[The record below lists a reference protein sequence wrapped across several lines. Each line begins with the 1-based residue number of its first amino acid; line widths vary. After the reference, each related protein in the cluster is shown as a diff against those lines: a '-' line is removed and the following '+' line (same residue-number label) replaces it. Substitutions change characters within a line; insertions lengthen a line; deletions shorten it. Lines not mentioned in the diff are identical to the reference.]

1 MTTLA
6 IVEDSHATRKGL
18 ERMVNLSP
26 DYKCVCACT
35 TAEDALRLLPPL
47 KPEIVLMD
55 IQLPGMSGIECVARL
70 KELLPEV
77 QVIMLTVYADPDRIF
92 SAIRAGASGYLLKR
106 SAPERLFQ
114 AIRDVQEGGAPMS
127 GAIARKVFGYFKD
140 QQILNTD
147 AEKLSTR
154 EREILELIIAG
165 LSNKEI
171 ASRLGVSV
179 LTLRW
184 HLKQIYKKLHVH
196 SRVEVVLKFRP
207 LGHSR
212 FYLSSAKNTL
222 LVGLVVCLM
231 GL

>member
-1 MTTLA
+1 MTKIA
-6 IVEDSHATRKGL
+6 IVEDSKATREGL
-18 ERMVNLSP
+18 ERIVNLSP
-26 DYKCVCACT
+26 DYKCVCACA
-35 TAEDALRLLPPL
+35 TAEDALRLLPQHQ
-47 KPEIVLMD
+47 PEIVLMD

-70 KELLPEV
+70 KELLPDVE
-77 QVIMLTVYADPDRIF
+77 VIMLTVYADPDRIF

-106 SAPERLFQ
+106 SATERLFQ
-114 AIRDVQEGGAPMS
+114 AMREVQSGGAPMS
-127 GAIARKVFGYFKD
+127 GAIARKVFGYFQN
-140 QQILNTD
+140 QQPSAE

-171 ASRLGVSV
+171 AGRLSVSV

-207 LGHSR
+207 G
-212 FYLSSAKNTL
+212 
-222 LVGLVVCLM
+222 V
-231 GL
+231 

>member
-1 MTTLA
+1 MTKIA
-6 IVEDSHATRKGL
+6 IVEDSKTTREGL
-18 ERMVNLSP
+18 ERIINLTP
-26 DYKCVCACT
+26 DYQCVCACT
-35 TAEDALRLLPPL
+35 TAEDALRELPPL

-70 KELLPEV
+70 KELLPDV

-106 SAPERLFQ
+106 AASERLFQ
-114 AIRDVQEGGAPMS
+114 AIREVQAGGAPMS
-127 GAIARKVFGYFKD
+127 GAIARKVFGYFQN
-140 QQILNTD
+140 QQPSAE

-171 ASRLGVSV
+171 ASRLSVSV

-207 LGHSR
+207 G
-212 FYLSSAKNTL
+212 
-222 LVGLVVCLM
+222 V
-231 GL
+231 

>member
-1 MTTLA
+1 MTKIA
-6 IVEDSHATRKGL
+6 IVEDSKTTREGL
-18 ERMVNLSP
+18 ERIVNLSP

-35 TAEDALRLLPPL
+35 TAEDALRQLPQHQ
-47 KPEIVLMD
+47 PEIVLMD

-106 SAPERLFQ
+106 SATERLFQ
-114 AIRDVQEGGAPMS
+114 AIREVQAGGAPMS
-127 GAIARKVFGYFKD
+127 GAIARKVFGYFQD
-140 QQILNTD
+140 QQTPRTE

-171 ASRLGVSV
+171 AGRLSVSV

-207 LGHSR
+207 
-212 FYLSSAKNTL
+212 
-222 LVGLVVCLM
+222 GL
-231 GL
+231 

>member
-1 MTTLA
+1 MTKIA
-6 IVEDSHATRKGL
+6 IVEDSKTTRESL
-18 ERMVNLSP
+18 ERIVNLSP

-35 TAEDALRLLPPL
+35 TAEDALRLLPQHQ
-47 KPEIVLMD
+47 PEIVLMD

-70 KELLPEV
+70 KELLPDV

-106 SAPERLFQ
+106 SATERLFQ
-114 AIRDVQEGGAPMS
+114 AIREVQAGGAPMS
-127 GAIARKVFGYFKD
+127 GAIARKVFGYFQD
-140 QQILNTD
+140 QKTSGAD

-171 ASRLGVSV
+171 AGRLNMSV

-207 LGHSR
+207 G
-212 FYLSSAKNTL
+212 
-222 LVGLVVCLM
+222 V
-231 GL
+231 

>member
-1 MTTLA
+1 MTKIA
-6 IVEDSHATRKGL
+6 IVEDSKTTREGL
-18 ERMVNLSP
+18 ERIVNLSP

-35 TAEDALRLLPPL
+35 TAEDALRLLPQHQ
-47 KPEIVLMD
+47 PEIVLMD

-106 SAPERLFQ
+106 SASERLFE
-114 AIRDVQEGGAPMS
+114 AIREVQAGGAPMS
-127 GAIARKVFGYFKD
+127 GAIARKVFGYFQD
-140 QQILNTD
+140 QQAPKTES
-147 AEKLSTR
+147 EKLSTR

-171 ASRLGVSV
+171 ATRLSVSV

-207 LGHSR
+207 
-212 FYLSSAKNTL
+212 A
-222 LVGLVVCLM
+222 V
-231 GL
+231 

>member
-1 MTTLA
+1 MTKIA
-6 IVEDSHATRKGL
+6 IVEDSKATREGL
-18 ERMVNLSP
+18 ERIVNLSP

-35 TAEDALRLLPPL
+35 TAEDALRLLPQHQ
-47 KPEIVLMD
+47 PEIVLMD
-55 IQLPGMSGIECVARL
+55 IQLPGMSGIECVVRL
-70 KELLPEV
+70 KELLPDV

-106 SAPERLFQ
+106 SATERLFQ
-114 AIRDVQEGGAPMS
+114 AIREVQAGGAPMS
-127 GAIARKVFGYFKD
+127 GAIARKVFGYF
-140 QQILNTD
+140 QGQTNSRTE
-147 AEKLSTR
+147 AEQLSTR

-171 ASRLGVSV
+171 AGRLSMSV

-207 LGHSR
+207 
-212 FYLSSAKNTL
+212 SA
-222 LVGLVVCLM
+222 
-231 GL
+231 

>member
-1 MTTLA
+1 MTKIA
-6 IVEDSHATRKGL
+6 IVEDSQTTREGL

-26 DYKCVCACT
+26 EYKCVCACP

-70 KELLPEV
+70 KELLPDV

-106 SAPERLFQ
+106 AAPERLFQ
-114 AIRDVQEGGAPMS
+114 AIREVQAGGAPMS
-127 GAIARKVFGYFKD
+127 GAIARKVFGYFQN
-140 QQILNTD
+140 QQPSTE

-154 EREILELIIAG
+154 EREILELIIGG

-171 ASRLGVSV
+171 AGRLSVSV

-207 LGHSR
+207 G
-212 FYLSSAKNTL
+212 
-222 LVGLVVCLM
+222 V
-231 GL
+231 

>member
-1 MTTLA
+1 MTKIA
-6 IVEDSHATRKGL
+6 IVEDSKTTREGL
-18 ERMVNLSP
+18 ERIINLTP
-26 DYKCVCACT
+26 DYQCVCACT
-35 TAEDALRLLPPL
+35 TAEDALSELPPL

-70 KELLPEV
+70 KELLPDV

-106 SAPERLFQ
+106 AASERLFQ
-114 AIRDVQEGGAPMS
+114 AIREVQAGGAPMS
-127 GAIARKVFGYFKD
+127 GAIARKVFGYFQN
-140 QQILNTD
+140 QQPSAE

-171 ASRLGVSV
+171 ASRLSVSV

-207 LGHSR
+207 G
-212 FYLSSAKNTL
+212 
-222 LVGLVVCLM
+222 V
-231 GL
+231 

>member
-1 MTTLA
+1 MIKIA
-6 IVEDSHATRKGL
+6 IVEDSKATREGL
-18 ERMVNLSP
+18 ERIVNLSP

-35 TAEDALRLLPPL
+35 TAEDALRLLPQHQ
-47 KPEIVLMD
+47 PEIVLMD
-55 IQLPGMSGIECVARL
+55 IQLPGMSGIECVVRL
-70 KELLPEV
+70 KELLPDV

-106 SAPERLFQ
+106 SATERLFQ
-114 AIRDVQEGGAPMS
+114 AIREVQAGGAPMS
-127 GAIARKVFGYFKD
+127 GAIASKVFGYF
-140 QQILNTD
+140 QGQTNSRTE
-147 AEKLSTR
+147 AEQLSTR

-171 ASRLGVSV
+171 AGRLSMSV

-207 LGHSR
+207 G
-212 FYLSSAKNTL
+212 
-222 LVGLVVCLM
+222 V
-231 GL
+231 

>member
-1 MTTLA
+1 MIKIA
-6 IVEDSHATRKGL
+6 IVEDSKATREGL
-18 ERMVNLSP
+18 ERIVNLSP

-35 TAEDALRLLPPL
+35 TAEDALRLLPQHQ
-47 KPEIVLMD
+47 PEIVLMD
-55 IQLPGMSGIECVARL
+55 IQLPGMSGIECVVRL
-70 KELLPEV
+70 KELLPDV

-106 SAPERLFQ
+106 SATERLFQ
-114 AIRDVQEGGAPMS
+114 AIREVQAGGAPMS
-127 GAIARKVFGYFKD
+127 GAIARKVFGYF
-140 QQILNTD
+140 QGQTNSRTE
-147 AEKLSTR
+147 AEQLSTR

-171 ASRLGVSV
+171 AGRLSMSV

-207 LGHSR
+207 
-212 FYLSSAKNTL
+212 SA
-222 LVGLVVCLM
+222 
-231 GL
+231 

>member
-1 MTTLA
+1 MIKIA
-6 IVEDSHATRKGL
+6 IVEDSKATSEGL
-18 ERMVNLSP
+18 ERIVNLSP

-35 TAEDALRLLPPL
+35 TAEDALRLLPQHQ
-47 KPEIVLMD
+47 PEIVLMD
-55 IQLPGMSGIECVARL
+55 IQLPGMSGIECVVRL
-70 KELLPEV
+70 KELLPDV

-106 SAPERLFQ
+106 SATERLFQ
-114 AIRDVQEGGAPMS
+114 AIREVQAGGAPMS
-127 GAIARKVFGYFKD
+127 GAIARKVFGYF
-140 QQILNTD
+140 QGQTNSRTE
-147 AEKLSTR
+147 AEQLSTR

-171 ASRLGVSV
+171 AGRLSMSV

-207 LGHSR
+207 
-212 FYLSSAKNTL
+212 SA
-222 LVGLVVCLM
+222 
-231 GL
+231 

>member
-1 MTTLA
+1 MTKIA
-6 IVEDSHATRKGL
+6 IVEDSKTTREGL
-18 ERMVNLSP
+18 ERIINLSS

-35 TAEDALRLLPPL
+35 TAEDALRELPPL

-55 IQLPGMSGIECVARL
+55 IQLPGMSGIECVGRL
-70 KELLPEV
+70 KELLPDV

-106 SAPERLFQ
+106 SASERLFQ
-114 AIRDVQEGGAPMS
+114 SIREVQSGGAPMS
-127 GAIARKVFGYFKD
+127 GSIARKVFGYFQN
-140 QQILNTD
+140 QQPSAE

-154 EREILELIIAG
+154 EREILELIISG

-171 ASRLGVSV
+171 ASRLSVSV
-179 LTLRW
+179 STLRW

-207 LGHSR
+207 G
-212 FYLSSAKNTL
+212 A
-222 LVGLVVCLM
+222 
-231 GL
+231 

>member
-1 MTTLA
+1 MTKIA
-6 IVEDSHATRKGL
+6 IVEDSKTTREGL
-18 ERMVNLSP
+18 ERIVSLSP

-35 TAEDALRLLPPL
+35 TAEDALRLLPQHQ
-47 KPEIVLMD
+47 PEIVLMD
-55 IQLPGMSGIECVARL
+55 IQLPGMSGVECVARL
-70 KELLPEV
+70 KELLPDV

-106 SAPERLFQ
+106 SATERLFQ
-114 AIRDVQEGGAPMS
+114 AIREVQAGGAPMS
-127 GAIARKVFGYFKD
+127 GAIARKVFGYFQD
-140 QQILNTD
+140 QQAPKTE

-171 ASRLGVSV
+171 AGRLSMSV

-207 LGHSR
+207 G
-212 FYLSSAKNTL
+212 
-222 LVGLVVCLM
+222 V
-231 GL
+231 

>member
-1 MTTLA
+1 MIKIA
-6 IVEDSHATRKGL
+6 IVEDSKATREGL
-18 ERMVNLSP
+18 ERIVNLSP

-35 TAEDALRLLPPL
+35 TAEDALRLLPQHQP
-47 KPEIVLMD
+47 KIVLMD
-55 IQLPGMSGIECVARL
+55 IQLPGMSGIECVVRL
-70 KELLPEV
+70 KELLPDV

-106 SAPERLFQ
+106 SATERLFQ
-114 AIRDVQEGGAPMS
+114 AIREVQAGGAPMS
-127 GAIARKVFGYFKD
+127 GAIARKVFGYF
-140 QQILNTD
+140 QGQTNSRTE
-147 AEKLSTR
+147 AEQLSTR

-171 ASRLGVSV
+171 AGRLSMSV

-207 LGHSR
+207 
-212 FYLSSAKNTL
+212 SA
-222 LVGLVVCLM
+222 
-231 GL
+231 

>member
-1 MTTLA
+1 MTKIA
-6 IVEDSHATRKGL
+6 FVEDSKTTREGL
-18 ERMVNLSP
+18 ERIVSFST

-35 TAEDALRLLPPL
+35 TAEDALRLLPQHQ
-47 KPEIVLMD
+47 PEIVLMD
-55 IQLPGMSGIECVARL
+55 IQLPGMSGIECVSRL
-70 KELLPEV
+70 KEILPDV

-106 SAPERLFQ
+106 SATEKLFQ
-114 AIRDVQEGGAPMS
+114 AIREVQAGGAPMS
-127 GAIARKVFGYFKD
+127 GAIARKVFGYFQEQKSPSAE
-140 QQILNTD
+140 T
-147 AEKLSTR
+147 EKLSTR

-171 ASRLGVSV
+171 AGRLSVSV

-207 LGHSR
+207 N
-212 FYLSSAKNTL
+212 A
-222 LVGLVVCLM
+222 
-231 GL
+231 

>member
-1 MTTLA
+1 MTKIA
-6 IVEDSHATRKGL
+6 IVEDSKATREGL
-18 ERMVNLSP
+18 ERIVNLSP

-35 TAEDALRLLPPL
+35 TAEVALRLLPQHQ
-47 KPEIVLMD
+47 PEIVLMD
-55 IQLPGMSGIECVARL
+55 IQLPGMSGIECVSRL
-70 KELLPEV
+70 KELLPDV

-106 SAPERLFQ
+106 SATERLFQ
-114 AIRDVQEGGAPMS
+114 AIREVQAGGAPMS
-127 GAIARKVFGYFKD
+127 GAIARKVFGYFQD
-140 QQILNTD
+140 QKTSGTD

-171 ASRLGVSV
+171 AGRLSMSV

-207 LGHSR
+207 G
-212 FYLSSAKNTL
+212 
-222 LVGLVVCLM
+222 V
-231 GL
+231 

>member
-1 MTTLA
+1 MIKIA
-6 IVEDSHATRKGL
+6 IVEDSKATREGL
-18 ERMVNLSP
+18 ERIVNLSP

-35 TAEDALRLLPPL
+35 TAEDALRLLPQHQ
-47 KPEIVLMD
+47 PEIVLMD
-55 IQLPGMSGIECVARL
+55 IQLPGMSGIECVVRL
-70 KELLPEV
+70 KELLPDV

-106 SAPERLFQ
+106 SATERLFQ
-114 AIRDVQEGGAPMS
+114 AIREVQAGGAPMS
-127 GAIARKVFGYFKD
+127 GAIARKVFGYF
-140 QQILNTD
+140 QGQTNSRTE
-147 AEKLSTR
+147 AEQLSTR

-171 ASRLGVSV
+171 AGRLSMSV

-207 LGHSR
+207 G
-212 FYLSSAKNTL
+212 
-222 LVGLVVCLM
+222 V
-231 GL
+231 

>member
-1 MTTLA
+1 MTKIA
-6 IVEDSHATRKGL
+6 IVEDSKTTREGL
-18 ERMVNLSP
+18 ERIINLSS

-35 TAEDALRLLPPL
+35 TAEDALRELPPL

-55 IQLPGMSGIECVARL
+55 IQLPGMSGIECVGRL
-70 KELLPEV
+70 KELLPDV

-106 SAPERLFQ
+106 SASERLFQ
-114 AIRDVQEGGAPMS
+114 SIREVQSGGAPMS
-127 GAIARKVFGYFKD
+127 GSIARKVFGYFQN
-140 QQILNTD
+140 QQPSVE

-154 EREILELIIAG
+154 EREILELIISG

-171 ASRLGVSV
+171 ASRLSVSV
-179 LTLRW
+179 STLRW

-207 LGHSR
+207 G
-212 FYLSSAKNTL
+212 A
-222 LVGLVVCLM
+222 
-231 GL
+231 

>member
-1 MTTLA
+1 MTKIA
-6 IVEDSHATRKGL
+6 IVEDSKATREGL
-18 ERMVNLSP
+18 ERIVNLSP
-26 DYKCVCACT
+26 DYQCVCACT
-35 TAEDALRLLPPL
+35 TAEDALRLLPQHQ
-47 KPEIVLMD
+47 PEIVLMD

-70 KELLPEV
+70 KELLPDV

-106 SAPERLFQ
+106 SATERLFQ
-114 AIRDVQEGGAPMS
+114 AIREVQAGGAPMS
-127 GAIARKVFGYFKD
+127 GAIARKVFGYFQN
-140 QQILNTD
+140 QQPSAE

-171 ASRLGVSV
+171 AGRLSMSV

-207 LGHSR
+207 
-212 FYLSSAKNTL
+212 SA
-222 LVGLVVCLM
+222 
-231 GL
+231 